1 MQTLN
6 YMDFFAAAVTL
17 FLIMDPLGNMP
28 VFISILKHLPP
39 KRRRLILIRELCLAL
54 IIMLVFLFG
63 GDTVLHFMGLKQESV
78 SIAGGI
84 ILFLIAIKMIF
95 PSPGGLTGL
104 AVGEEPFLV
113 PMAIP
118 LMAGPS
124 ILASLILMSNQVPNQ
139 LGLLTLALVGAWA
152 VNAAILLCSEVL
164 MKVLGERGLTA
175 MERLMGMILVM
186 ISVQMLLDGIAHYL
200 DKPIAG

>member
-1 MQTLN
+1 
-6 YMDFFAAAVTL
+6 MDFFAAAVTL

-28 VFISILKHLPP
+28 VFISILKHLPA
-39 KRRRLILIRELCLAL
+39 KRRRIILIRELFLAL
-54 IIMLVFLFG
+54 AIMLLFLFG
-63 GDTVLHFMGLKQESV
+63 GETVLNFLGLRQESV

-95 PSPGGLTGL
+95 PTPGGVTGL

-124 ILASLILMSNQVPNQ
+124 ILAALILLSNQVPDQ
-139 LGLLTLALVGAWA
+139 LGMLTVALVGAWA
-152 VNAAILLCSEVL
+152 VNAVILMFSEVL
-164 MKVLGERGLTA
+164 MKVMGERGLTA

-186 ISVQMLLDGIAHYL
+186 IAVQMFLDGIGRYL
-200 DKPIAG
+200 EQGV

>member
-39 KRRRLILIRELCLAL
+39 KRRRIILIRELCLAL

-200 DKPIAG
+200 H

>member
-1 MQTLN
+1 
-6 YMDFFAAAVTL
+6 MDFFAAAVTL

-39 KRRRLILIRELCLAL
+39 KRRRIILIRELCLAL

-200 DKPIAG
+200 DNPIAG

>member
-1 MQTLN
+1 
-6 YMDFFAAAVTL
+6 MDFFAAAVTL

-39 KRRRLILIRELCLAL
+39 KRRRIILIRELCLAL

>member
-1 MQTLN
+1 
-6 YMDFFAAAVTL
+6 MDFFAAAVTL

>member
-1 MQTLN
+1 
-6 YMDFFAAAVTL
+6 MDYFAAAVTL

-39 KRRRLILIRELCLAL
+39 KRRRIILVRELLLAL
-54 IIMLVFLFG
+54 GIMLIFLFG
-63 GDTVLHFMGLKQESV
+63 GDAVLHFLGLKQESV
-78 SIAGGI
+78 SIAGAI

-95 PSPGGLTGL
+95 PSPGGVTGL

-124 ILASLILMSNQVPNQ
+124 ILASLILMSNQAPQ
-139 LGLLTLALVGAWA
+139 QMGMLTLALVGAWA
-152 VNAAILLCSEVL
+152 VNAVILLFSELL
-164 MKVLGERGLTA
+164 MKIMGERGLVA

-186 ISVQMLLDGIAHYL
+186 ISVQMFLDGIAHYF
-200 DKPIAG
+200 A